1 MEHNSLNYYCYSLRL
16 FHFLSA
22 FSEKCYASKVNGK
35 SGNRYWVFRKSKR
48 LDEIIKLYNEVKHTI
63 S

>member
-1 MEHNSLNYYCYSLRL
+1 MEDHLNFYCYSLRL

-22 FSEKCYASKVNGK
+22 FSEKCYISKINSK
-35 SGNRYWVFRKSKR
+35 SGNRYWVFRKSDR
-48 LDEIIKLYNEVKHTI
+48 LDRIIQLYNEVKHKI